1 MNLSKIAAVVVA
13 SCLTAGAVVDAS
25 AAIGRASTTTSSAR
39 SSSSSYSA
47 ATSPTRVGGVGGTSS
62 IGVRK
67 PTITQP
73 VASQIQQQRQPAAV
87 NSSSSTYRAQPQ
99 YSSGYNNSNYNQQPN
114 YNNSSNYNNSNY
126 NHPQS
131 NSTGPSA
138 VGTFAAAAGGS
149 LVGSAV
155 GNALFNNH
163 NATPST
169 TIVNNGA
176 PAAVP
181 VTQSATVAQAPA
193 IIDPV
198 TGNVTAMPGTAVVQ
212 QVPQLPA
219 AQVVQQQKGYGL
231 FSLISDMLGFVIVA
245 ALALAIVFG
254 GYMVFKR
261 SKKFIEQEKQ
271 EAAEVHAAEIAQPFA
286 PVSKFWTIQRAFS
299 DADVV
304 ALKAQLG
311 PDVVDELT
319 ANIEPTAIQISNVS
333 SDILHLTSTEFSVHY
348 KFTDNNEQIDQVW
361 HYEVHDGQ
369 WKLNG
374 IENL

>member
-1 MNLSKIAAVVVA
+1 MNLSKIAATVIVA

-25 AAIGRASTTTSSAR
+25 AAIGRSSTTSSSAR
-39 SSSSSYSA
+39 SSSVSSSA
-47 ATSPTRVGGVGGTSS
+47 ARSPTRIGGIGGTSS

-73 VASQIQQQRQPAAV
+73 VAKQLQPAAT
-87 NSSSSTYRAQPQ
+87 SSASSSTYRSQPQ
-99 YSSGYNNSNYNQQPN
+99 YGSGYNNSNYNQQPN
-114 YNNSSNYNNSNY
+114 YNNNSNY
-126 NHPQS
+126 AHPQNYS
-131 NSTGPSA
+131 SGPSA
-138 VGTFAAAAGGS
+138 AGTFAAAAGGS

-176 PAAVP
+176 PAAAPAAVATTP
-181 VTQSATVAQAPA
+181 VTTVV
-193 IIDPV
+193 DPV
-198 TGNVTAMPGTAVVQ
+198 TGNTAVMPMSSNVAAMPATVMQ
-212 QVPQLPA
+212 QVPA
-219 AQVVQQQKGYGL
+219 APVVVQQQKGYSL
-231 FSLISDMLGFVIVA
+231 FSLIGDMLGFAIVA
-245 ALALAIVFG
+245 LLALGIVFG
-254 GYMVFKR
+254 GYMLFKR
-261 SKKFIEQEKQ
+261 TRKFIEQEKQ
-271 EAAEVHAAEIAQPFA
+271 EAVEERAADPVQPFA
-286 PVSKFWTIQRAFS
+286 PVGKFWAIQRAFS

-304 ALKAQLG
+304 ALKSQLG

-319 ANIEPTAIQISNVS
+319 ANLEPTVIQISNVS
-333 SDILHLTSTEFSVHY
+333 SDVLLLTNTEFSVHY
-348 KFTDNNEQIDQVW
+348 TFTDNNEQVNQVW